1 MRFDAFEKILSE
13 IKYLELKGVTSQ
25 LKMAPPFRNELLERN
40 KSVIKDAKKAAVMAL
55 FYPNKCN
62 DVQLVFI
69 VRKSYDGV
77 HSGQIGFPGGKPEP
91 EDANLEQTALRE
103 TWEEI
108 GVKSNKVEMVCA
120 LTNLYIPPSNFMVF
134 PFVGFSVNTPK
145 FKLQTSEVESFVE
158 IPLHKLLE
166 DSFQIHTK
174 VSTSYGP
181 TVQVPAF
188 NFDGHIIWGATAMIL
203 IEIVD
208 MIKDIIK
215 N

>member
-1 MRFDAFEKILSE
+1 MRFEAFEKILLE
-13 IKYLELKGVTSQ
+13 IKHLELKGVSSQ
-25 LKMAPPFRNELLERN
+25 LKMAPPFRKEVLERN
-40 KSVIKDAKKAAVMAL
+40 KDLIPDAKTAAVMAL
-55 FYPNKCN
+55 FYPNKN
-62 DVQLVFI
+62 KEATLVFI

-77 HSGQIGFPGGKPEP
+77 HSGQIGFPGGKPEI
-91 EDANLEQTALRE
+91 EDSNFEQTALRE

-108 GVKSNKVEMVCA
+108 GVQLTAIKTVCA
-120 LTNLYIPPSNFMVF
+120 LTNLYIPPSNFIVY
-134 PFVGFSVNTPK
+134 PYIGFSKSTPI
-145 FKLQTSEVESFVE
+145 FKLQPSEVESIIE
-158 IPLHKLLE
+158 IPVYKLLE

-188 NFDGHIIWGATAMIL
+188 NFEGHIIWGATAMIL

-208 MIKDIIK
+208 MIKEILK

>member
-13 IKYLELKGVTSQ
+13 IKHSELKGLASQ
-25 LKMAPPFRNELLERN
+25 LKMAPPFRKELLERN
-40 KSVIKDAKKAAVMAL
+40 KSVIKEAKKAAVMAL
-55 FYPNKCN
+55 FYPNKN
-62 DVQLVFI
+62 NEAHLVFI

-108 GVKSNKVEMVCA
+108 GVKPNKVEMVCA
-120 LTNLYIPPSNFMVF
+120 LTNLYIPPSNFIVF
-134 PFVGFSVNTPK
+134 PYIGFSKSTPK
-145 FKLQTSEVESFVE
+145 FKLQPSEVESIME
-158 IPLHKLLE
+158 IPLHKLLD

-203 IEIVD
+203 VEIVD

>member
-13 IKYLELKGVTSQ
+13 RKHLELKGAPTQ
-25 LKMAPPFRNELLERN
+25 LKMAPPFRKELLEHN
-40 KSVIKDAKKAAVMAL
+40 KSLIKEAKKAAVMAL
-55 FYPNKCN
+55 FYPNKVN
-62 DVQLVFI
+62 ETYLVFI

-91 EDANLEQTALRE
+91 EDVNLEQTALRE

-108 GVKSNKVEMVCA
+108 GVKSNKVDMVCA
-120 LTNLYIPPSNFMVF
+120 LTNLYIPPSNFNVY
-134 PFVGFSVNTPK
+134 PFIGCSASTPK
-145 FKLQTSEVESFVE
+145 FKLQPSEVESIVE
-158 IPLHKLLE
+158 IPVQKLLD
-166 DSFQIHTK
+166 DSFQTYTK

>member
-25 LKMAPPFRNELLERN
+25 LKMAPPFRKELLERN

-134 PFVGFSVNTPK
+134 PFVPRAAQDRPEQPTALKAAQSSTGPYRAAQSKIGAAQSTRSLKESIGGFVTCANCCLK
-145 FKLQTSEVESFVE
+145 
-158 IPLHKLLE
+158 
-166 DSFQIHTK
+166 
-174 VSTSYGP
+174 
-181 TVQVPAF
+181 
-188 NFDGHIIWGATAMIL
+188 
-203 IEIVD
+203 
-208 MIKDIIK
+208 
-215 N
+215 

>member
-25 LKMAPPFRNELLERN
+25 LKMAPPFRKELLERN

-120 LTNLYIPPSNFMVF
+120 LTNLYIPPSNFIVF
-134 PFVGFSVNTPK
+134 PFVGFSANTPK
-145 FKLQTSEVESFVE
+145 FKLQTSEVESIVE

-166 DSFQIHTK
+166 DSFQIYTK
-174 VSTSYGP
+174 VTTSYGP

>member
-13 IKYLELKGVTSQ
+13 IKHLELKGAASQ
-25 LKMAPPFRNELLERN
+25 LKMAPPFRKELLEQN
-40 KSVIKDAKKAAVMAL
+40 NSLIKEAKKAAVLAL
-55 FYPNKCN
+55 FYPDKCN
-62 DVQLVFI
+62 DVHLVFI

-77 HSGQIGFPGGKPEP
+77 HSGQIGFPGGKPES

-134 PFVGFSVNTPK
+134 PFVGLSKNTPK
-145 FKLQTSEVESFVE
+145 FKLQPSEVDSILE
-158 IPLHKLLE
+158 IPLYKILD
-166 DSFQIHTK
+166 DSFQTYTK

-181 TVQVPAF
+181 TVKVPAF

>member
-13 IKYLELKGVTSQ
+13 IKHLELKGVTSQ
-25 LKMAPPFRNELLERN
+25 LKMAPPFRKELLERN
-40 KSVIKDAKKAAVMAL
+40 KSVIKAAKKAAVMVL

-62 DVQLVFI
+62 EVQLVFI

-120 LTNLYIPPSNFMVF
+120 LTNLYIPPSNFIVY
-134 PFVGFSVNTPK
+134 PYIGFSKSTPI
-145 FKLQTSEVESFVE
+145 FKLQPSEVESIIE
-158 IPLHKLLE
+158 IPVYKLLE

-188 NFDGHIIWGATAMIL
+188 NFEGHIIWGATAMIL

-208 MIKDIIK
+208 MIKEILK